1 MGKGGLRVRAAT
13 AIRVSLIM
21 LGFGSAAAMAAPP
34 VTFEYVSQFG
44 QFGFLQFP
52 PNGFG
57 RATGVAFYTEDE
69 LLIADYGNSRLQ
81 RCDIDGSNCEW
92 FGRFSGR
99 RNSPGV
105 FDRPHGVAVR
115 EDGKVAIADEDNH
128 AVQLCELFGSC
139 TYRGDSISESNNP
152 SRALGRWS
160 FPNDVDFDAE
170 GQVYGLDTGNNRVQ
184 VLARDDLSVRRVFM
198 SGGTAL
204 GQLDG
209 ARGIALAADGTVVI
223 SDTGNHRIQ
232 LCDTRANCT
241 GFGGQGSAVG
251 QFDAPGGVEVDHL
264 DRIWVADTGNNRLQ
278 VCDRE
283 GSCQVLGSGPG
294 YVFNA
299 PHDVSVH
306 PSGQVAVANTEDNQI
321 LLFQTEAAPA
331 NDALVNAGF
340 NDAWFNPNTAGQG
353 VFINVFAEL
362 GQVFVAW
369 FTFDAERPS
378 ADAPALLGEAGHRW
392 LTALGP
398 IDGNRAVLQVALTE
412 GGLFDTR
419 PPVPTV
425 TEEYGT
431 LELEFVD
438 CETVLMR
445 YELPVLEAAAGTV
458 TLSRVIDDNVAL
470 CEALKAP

>member
-1 MGKGGLRVRAAT
+1 MKAPVSGLALAA
-13 AIRVSLIM
+13 LM
-21 LGFGSAAAMAAPP
+21 LAAASSKVWAAPD
-34 VTFEYVSQFG
+34 VTFDYTSKFG

-57 RATGVAFYTEDE
+57 RATGVAFYTADE
-69 LLIADYGNSRLQ
+69 LLIADYGNSWLQ
-81 RCDIDGSNCEW
+81 RCDIDGANCEW
-92 FGRFSGR
+92 FGGFAAR
-99 RNSPGV
+99 RNTPGV

-115 EDGKVAIADEDNH
+115 EDGMLAVADEDNH
-128 AVQLCELFGSC
+128 AVQLCELRRFCLYS
-139 TYRGDSISESNNP
+139 GDQITEDNKP
-152 SRALGRWS
+152 STALGRWA
-160 FPNDVDFDAE
+160 FPNDVDFNAE
-170 GQVYGLDTGNNRVQ
+170 GQVFGLDTGNNRIQ
-184 VLARDDLSVRRVFM
+184 ILSADDLRVRRVFM
-198 SGGTAL
+198 SGGSGL

-209 ARGIALAADGTVVI
+209 ARGLAVAADGTVVI

-232 LCDTRANCT
+232 LCDTGRPVNCT
-241 GFGGQGSAVG
+241 AFGRRGSGPG
-251 QFDAPGGVEVDHL
+251 QFESPVGIEVDHL

-283 GSCQVLGSGPG
+283 GSCTVLNSGSD
-294 YVFNA
+294 YEFNA
-299 PHDVSVH
+299 PHDVAVH
-306 PSGQVAVANTEDNQI
+306 PSGKVAVANTEDSQI
-321 LLFQTEAAPA
+321 LVFRTDAQAPQP
-331 NDALVNAGF
+331 ALVNAGF
-340 NDAWFNPNTAGQG
+340 NDAWFNPDTAGQG

-369 FTFDAERPS
+369 FTFDAERPT

-425 TEEYGT
+425 TGEYGT

-445 YELPVLEAAAGTV
+445 YELPVLEAAEGTV